1 MRISIFIYPGS
12 QYLQR
17 KKSPGPLQHN
27 PTHLLIRHLDHSA
40 VGQLQVE
47 ILI

>member
-1 MRISIFIYPGS
+1 MRISIFIYLGP

-40 VGQLQVE
+40 GCQLQVK